1 MSVSVNHSRSVLGN
15 REHAYYKIRIPLR
28 SSVPCGNRTWDLPES
43 HVLPVP
49 TEAGIRS
56 QPRAI
61 LVGPFSALNLSC
73 HPRLERGRAL
83 RCKELCAEVEH
94 SAEIDG
100 WKLPRTGRHGEPETM
115 ARRSRKTTHRWVALI
130 PKGSHDRDCIC
141 RAFIVR
147 SVQDSRR
154 SLSTAAMSLRVGT
167 KRIPQTKPHRL
178 SWHTTSIHGSCVFP
192 AVVLNFPQST

>member
-1 MSVSVNHSRSVLGN
+1 VNHSRSVLGD
-15 REHAYYKIRIPLR
+15 RTHEDYKIRIPLR
-28 SSVPCGNRTWDLPES
+28 SSVPCGNRARVFLHPL
-43 HVLPVP
+43 HVSPAP

-56 QPRAI
+56 RPRAI
-61 LVGPFSALNLSC
+61 LVGHFYALNLSC

-83 RCKELCAEVEH
+83 CCKELCAEVEH

-100 WKLPRTGRHGEPETM
+100 LKLPRTGRHGEPETM
-115 ARRSRKTTHRWVALI
+115 ARRSRKTTNRWVALI

-154 SLSTAAMSLRVGT
+154 SLSTAAMNLCVEP

-178 SWHTTSIHGSCVFP
+178 SQHTASSNGSCVFP
-192 AVVLNFPQST
+192 AVVLNFPQSA